1 MFGHRRCKGA
11 RGRWVGSGTAILA
24 ADHGLEARATS
35 GGTRRG
41 GGRLR
46 WLAAVTL
53 SAAILASP
61 DARAAAGV
69 WEPTG
74 LLGVW
79 IQDLA
84 VTSSGDVWA
93 LGVPA
98 PPGWDPEW
106 WSVAPR
112 RVWRSTDGART
123 WAVMATDIQ
132 MPEDGRC
139 ELAVDD
145 ADYVWLGSEPL
156 CRWSA
161 DGEGPTTYS
170 LKARSTYSPKLL
182 LDGNLYVIA
191 WGALFRTGDHG
202 RSWEEFPRNVPLWDV
217 AMDREGFFYGVGGGG
232 GVYRASGVDQN
243 WEAVKMLGLT
253 TTARVAVSASD
264 TVFLTVARVMVLGGS
279 VLRSTNRGASW
290 TTWTQPDQVT
300 DFHMEPD
307 QDVIY
312 IGRLREGGVNRS
324 LDDGRT
330 WSPVGEGLPEGLPGA
345 EAPGIVA
352 IASDRNGAL
361 YAGNTVMWPLW
372 EGGVYRMELPENPF
386 GWEALGLAGRR
397 VSDLEQSGG
406 ILYAATD
413 GGVFRGEVSPTTG
426 TLWAPLGLEGENVSA
441 LLINPSSP
449 NVMYAGIAP
458 ADEATSPTD
467 VATLYKSTDGGASWS
482 VSDAGTHGHPVHFI
496 EGCGDAAS
504 ILYAAGGLGV
514 LRSDDAGMSWS
525 VVLGTGEATI
535 SVIHVL
541 ALHPADGEV
550 VYAGGSRGA
559 SDPALWRSRNGGASW
574 TDLSDAFEAGE
585 GGVQAIGFDPRSTAT
600 LYIGVKSR
608 TYTSAD
614 GGETLAPLR
623 TPCPAY
629 PRAILI
635 DPRNS
640 DHVYASGLRGGFFES
655 WDGGERWWE
664 FPKPDGRGGVLSMKV
679 DEADSSILY
688 VATGER
694 GVFRCADA
702 RLAGPTPL
710 PTPAQTPTPIPSWTP
725 TPGTTH
731 TSTPTPSAAA
741 TSTPFTTGTPTPDD
755 RAIEELIRSFYQL
768 ALGREPEPGAVD
780 SWESGYFDYALGF
793 DIDVRFVPREMGR
806 LFFLSEEYAAR
817 NRTDAEFIAD
827 CYRVFLDRDPNQTEL
842 DNWLAGAWNRS
853 QVMTVFSESV
863 EFAARI
869 ATMYPGF
876 AGDAA
881 RNFVTTLYIGLLDRL
896 VDQDGLVYA
905 AGLFDAAYASGGLE
919 GVRAQAKQTA
929 REIMASEEFQ
939 SSLGSAIPNA
949 QSAIVVRLY
958 RAFLGRFPSE
968 TEIAYW
974 TAELDSGARTT
985 DDLIDLFADSG
996 EFTPRLGEYFGSY

>member
-1 MFGHRRCKGA
+1 MSMFGHRRRKGA
-11 RGRWVGSGTAILA
+11 RGRRVGSGTAILA
-24 ADHGLEARATS
+24 ADHGLETRANS

-46 WLAAVTL
+46 WLVALAL

-61 DARAAAGV
+61 DARAAVGV

-79 IQDLA
+79 IEDLV

-98 PPGWDPEW
+98 PPGWSGGHPDEW
-106 WSVAPR
+106 FSVAPQIL
-112 RVWRSTDGART
+112 WRSTDGGRT
-123 WAVMATDIQ
+123 WAVMATDTQ
-132 MPEDGRC
+132 TAERGKAPV
-139 ELAVDD
+139 LAVDD
-145 ADYVWLGSEPL
+145 GDYVWLGTDL
-156 CRWSA
+156 LYRWSP

-191 WGALFRTGDHG
+191 WGALFRTRDHG
-202 RSWEEFPRNVPLWDV
+202 GSWEEFFPNVSLWDV
-217 AMDREGFFYGVGGGG
+217 AMDRQGFFYGVGSGGG
-232 GVYRASGVDQN
+232 IYRASGVDQS
-243 WEAVKMLGLT
+243 WENVRILAFPVF
-253 TTARVAVSASD
+253 ARVAVSASD
-264 TVFLTVARVMVLGGS
+264 TVFVTVVRVMVLGGS
-279 VLRSTNRGASW
+279 VLRSTDRGASW

-312 IGRLREGGVNRS
+312 IGRLCEGGVNRS

-413 GGVFRGEVSPTTG
+413 GGVFRGEVSSTTG

-441 LLINPSSP
+441 LLVNPSSP
-449 NVMYAGIAP
+449 NVMYAGITP
-458 ADEATSPTD
+458 ADGATSPTD
-467 VATLYKSTDGGASWS
+467 VATLYRSTDGGASWS

-514 LRSDDAGMSWS
+514 LRSDDAGASWS
-525 VVLGTGEATI
+525 VVLAKDEETI

-541 ALHPADGEV
+541 ALHPADGEA

-559 SDPALWRSRNGGASW
+559 SDPALWRSRNGGANW
-574 TDLSDAFEAGE
+574 TDLSDAFE
-585 GGVQAIGFDPRSTAT
+585 GGVQAIGFDPRSTGT
-600 LYIGVKSR
+600 LYVATESR
-608 TYTSAD
+608 SYRSAD
-614 GGETLAPLR
+614 AGETFAPLT

-629 PRAILI
+629 ARAILI

-655 WDGGERWWE
+655 WDGGESWWE

-679 DEADSSILY
+679 DKAHSSILY
-688 VATGER
+688 VGTGER

-702 RLAGPTPL
+702 RLAGPTPI

-725 TPGTTH
+725 TPGTPR

-741 TSTPFTTGTPTPDD
+741 TSTPFATGTPTPGD

-768 ALGREPEPGAVD
+768 ALGRNPEPGAVD
-780 SWESGYFDYALGF
+780 AWHTYFDYALSF
-793 DIDVRFVPREMGR
+793 DIDVRFVPREMAR
-806 LFFLSEEYAAR
+806 IFFLSEEYAAR
-817 NRTDAEFIAD
+817 NRTDAEFIGD
-827 CYRVFLDRDPNQTEL
+827 CYRVFLDRDPTQVEL
-842 DNWLAGAWNRS
+842 DNWLAGAWNRAE
-853 QVMTVFSESV
+853 VMTVFSESE

-869 ATMYPGF
+869 EAIYPGLE
-876 AGDAA
+876 GDPA
-881 RNFVTTLYIGLLDRL
+881 RNFVASMYIGLLDRL
-896 VDQDGLVYA
+896 PDQAGLEYA
-905 AGLFDAAYASGGLE
+905 AALFEAAFASGGIE
-919 GVRAQAKQTA
+919 AVRAQARQMA
-929 REIMASEEFQ
+929 REVIVSEEFLSKQ
-939 SSLGSAIPNA
+939 PTTADYVA
-949 QSAIVVRLY
+949 RFY
-958 RAFLGRFPSE
+958 RAFLGRFPNDA
-968 TEIAYW
+968 EIAYW
-974 TAELDSGARTT
+974 TAELDSERRTA
-985 DDLIDLFADSG
+985 DNAIDLFADSP
-996 EFTPRLGEYFGSY
+996 EFTNRLNAHFGP